1 MDVNMCMRKQRDIQ
15 RLMTRKQA
23 VVFHISFQK
32 HTKLNDF
39 LLAHFQNEFLLG
51 RKRNKGI
58 FYRTIG
64 MTQFDVD
71 PVNISA

>member
-1 MDVNMCMRKQRDIQ
+1 
-15 RLMTRKQA
+15 MTTKQA
-23 VVFHISFQK
+23 FVFHISYFMCISYFIPN
-32 HTKLNDF
+32 HIKLNEV
-39 LLAHFQNEFLLG
+39 LLIHFQNEFLLRSK
-51 RKRNKGI
+51 RKKRP